1 MQIAMKRDEKPVLP
15 LRFESSPP
23 PVTEN
28 AITKARCLI

>member
-23 PVTEN
+23 VTAN